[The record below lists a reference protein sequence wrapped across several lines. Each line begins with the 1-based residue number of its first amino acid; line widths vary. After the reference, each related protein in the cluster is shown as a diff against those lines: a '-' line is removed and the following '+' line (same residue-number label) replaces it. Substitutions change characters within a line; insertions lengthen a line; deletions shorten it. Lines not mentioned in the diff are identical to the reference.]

1 MFNENMNL
9 KQHYL
14 KNSTI
19 LCRYLML
26 IIKKDDGGKCT
37 LNVKKKWII

>member
-1 MFNENMNL
+1 MITFYENMNL

-19 LCRYLML
+19 IWGRYLML
-26 IIKKDDGGKCT
+26 IIKNDNGKKCT
-37 LNVKKKWII
+37 LNVKK